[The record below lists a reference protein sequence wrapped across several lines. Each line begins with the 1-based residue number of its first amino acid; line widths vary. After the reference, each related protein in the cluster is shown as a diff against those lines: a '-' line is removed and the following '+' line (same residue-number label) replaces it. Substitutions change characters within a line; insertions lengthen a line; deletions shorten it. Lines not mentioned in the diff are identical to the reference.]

1 VWWRKRGRDVLRPHE
16 LVVLDAVRERLA
28 PDAAGLL
35 AQQLDRIEMAQ
46 RFGDDR
52 EVNLYPNRRGPQRHD
67 PAIQFPNR
75 EQELRLATV
84 RLVGPLGRG
93 RADVFIVLGHL
104 FSLGFKPRP
113 RDLGE
118 LPAIT
123 VEADGVTIHAD
134 PMVPTLGATAEQL
147 PGELDPA
154 LLAELQ
160 AMWADGTAER
170 LGVGGPSELYRIG
183 LDDGEHVVLWQDDAT
198 FLVARIEPAVGGVL
212 RVSPD
217 DGLIRA
223 YPGLRAALADPEP
236 ID

>member
-28 PDAAGLL
+28 PEAASLL
-35 AQQLDRIEMAQ
+35 VQQLDQIEMAQ

-67 PAIQFPNR
+67 PAVQFPNR
-75 EQELRLATV
+75 EAELRLATV

-93 RADVFIVLGHL
+93 RADVFVVLGHV

-113 RDLGE
+113 RDLGD
-118 LPAIT
+118 LRAIA
-123 VEADGVTIHAD
+123 VQGDGVTIHAD
-134 PMVPTLGATAEQL
+134 PMVPTPGAADEQRL
-147 PGELDPA
+147 GELDPA

-160 AMWADGTAER
+160 AMWADGSAER

-183 LDDGEHVVLWQDDAT
+183 LDDGEHIVLWQDDAT
-198 FLVARIEPAVGGVL
+198 FLVARIEPAVAGVL

-217 DGLIRA
+217 DGLIRE
-223 YPGLRAALADPEP
+223 YPDLRTALADPEP